1 MRITGR
7 IFVILL
13 VGAIALAAGY
23 AILGPGAQQK
33 QRGAARG
40 GNPDAPVPVRATA
53 ARIADVPVY
62 LVGVGTVR
70 ALNMVVV
77 RTLVN
82 GTVLKI
88 NFQEGQDV
96 KKGDVLALIDPR
108 IYKAQFD
115 QAVAKKALDE
125 AQLANARR
133 DLVRYENL
141 VKTNAVTKQQYD
153 TQKALVDQ
161 LVAQVALDQGA
172 IDNAK
177 AYLDWC
183 TIVAPLDGRLGIRLV
198 DEGNIVNTT
207 DASGIVVL
215 TQIRPI
221 SLLFN
226 LPQQVLGKINAAFAE
241 GSLPVD
247 AMDSD
252 NQTTLDKGKL
262 TVVNNQV
269 DQTTGTVQLKAE
281 FPNAKLQLWP
291 GEFVN
296 VRLLINTL
304 PKVVVVP
311 TAAVQRGP
319 NNMTFVYVV
328 QPDETVTVRQ
338 VSVTQ
343 QGDTETV
350 LASGVQAPER
360 VVVSGFVQLADGRKV
375 TVANAESS
383 PQPPQI
389 DERAISPPAGSEKG
403 RGGGDA
409 HKGSRRGKTSAAGP
423 SAKP

>member
-33 QRGAARG
+33 QRGGARG
-40 GNPDAPVPVRATA
+40 GNPDAPVPVKATA

-62 LVGVGTVR
+62 LIGVGTVR
-70 ALNMVVV
+70 ALNMVLV

-241 GSLPVD
+241 GSLPID

-252 NQTTLDKGKL
+252 NQTVLDKGKL

-296 VRLLINTL
+296 VRLLISTL

>member
-1 MRITGR
+1 MRIIGR
-7 IFVILL
+7 IVAILL
-13 VGAIALAAGY
+13 VGAIALAVGY
-23 AILGPGAQQK
+23 AILGQGGQSK
-33 QRGAARG
+33 QRGGGRG
-40 GNPDAPVPVRATA
+40 GNPDAPVPVQATA

-70 ALNMVVV
+70 ALNMVLV

-82 GTVLKI
+82 GTVLKV

-96 KKGDVLALIDPR
+96 KKGAVLALIDPR

-226 LPQQVLGKINAAFAE
+226 LPQQVLSRVNAAFAE
-241 GSLPVD
+241 GPLPVD

-252 NQTTLDKGKL
+252 NQTVLDQGKL

-281 FPNAKLQLWP
+281 FPNPKLQLWP
-291 GEFVN
+291 GQFVN

-319 NNMTFVYVV
+319 NNVTFVYVV
-328 QPDETVTVRQ
+328 QPDETVAVRQ
-338 VSVTQ
+338 VSITQ
-343 QGDTETV
+343 QGETETV
-350 LASGVQAPER
+350 IASGVLPPER
-360 VVVSGFVQLADGRKV
+360 VIVSGFVQLADGRKV
-375 TVANAESS
+375 TVANAEST
-383 PQPPQI
+383 QPPQI
-389 DERAISPPAGSEKG
+389 GERAISPAPGNGKG
-403 RGGGDA
+403 RDSGDGRKGG
-409 HKGSRRGKTSAAGP
+409 RRGKTSEAAPGATP
-423 SAKP
+423 

>member
-1 MRITGR
+1 MRIIGR
-7 IFVILL
+7 IVAILL
-13 VGAIALAAGY
+13 VGAIALAVGY
-23 AILGPGAQQK
+23 AILGQGGQSK
-33 QRGAARG
+33 QRGGGRG
-40 GNPDAPVPVRATA
+40 GNPDAPVPVQATA

-70 ALNMVVV
+70 ALNMVLV

-82 GTVLKI
+82 GTVLKV

-96 KKGDVLALIDPR
+96 KKGAVLALIDPR

-161 LVAQVALDQGA
+161 FVAQVALDQGA

-226 LPQQVLGKINAAFAE
+226 LPQQVLSRINAAFAE
-241 GSLPVD
+241 GPLPVD

-252 NQTTLDKGKL
+252 NQTVLDQGKL

-281 FPNAKLQLWP
+281 FPNPKLQLWP
-291 GEFVN
+291 GQFVN

-311 TAAVQRGP
+311 TAALQRGP
-319 NNMTFVYVV
+319 NNITFVYVV
-328 QPDETVTVRQ
+328 QPDETVAVRQ
-338 VSVTQ
+338 VSITQ
-343 QGDTETV
+343 QGETETV
-350 LASGVQAPER
+350 IASGVQAPER

-375 TVANAESS
+375 TVANAEST
-383 PQPPQI
+383 QPPQI
-389 DERAISPPAGSEKG
+389 GERAISPPPGNEKG
-403 RGGGDA
+403 RDGGDGR
-409 HKGSRRGKTSAAGP
+409 KGGRRGKASETAP
-423 SAKP
+423 SATP

>member
-1 MRITGR
+1 MRIIGR

-23 AILGPGAQQK
+23 AILGPGGQQK
-33 QRGAARG
+33 QRGGARG
-40 GNPDAPVPVRATA
+40 GNPDAPIPVKAMV
-53 ARIADVPVY
+53 ARVADVPVY

-70 ALNMVVV
+70 ALNMVLV

-161 LVAQVALDQGA
+161 FVAQVALDQGA

-252 NQTTLDKGKL
+252 NQTMLDHGKL

-304 PKVVVVP
+304 PNVVVVP

-328 QPDETVTVRQ
+328 QPDETVAVRQ

-350 LASGVQAPER
+350 LASGVQPAER

-375 TVANAESS
+375 TVANAEST
-383 PQPPQI
+383 PQPAQI
-389 DERAISPPAGSEKG
+389 DERAISPPAGNEKG
-403 RGGGDA
+403 RDGGGERR
-409 HKGSRRGKTSAAGP
+409 GGRRGKTSATAP
-423 SAKP
+423 SARP

>member
-1 MRITGR
+1 MRTIGR
-7 IFVILL
+7 MVVVLL
-13 VGAIALAAGY
+13 VGAVALAAGY
-23 AILGPGAQQK
+23 AVLGPGAQQNH
-33 QRGAARG
+33 RGTGRG
-40 GNPDAPVPVRATA
+40 GNPAAPVPVKAAA
-53 ARIADVPVY
+53 ARVADVPVY
-62 LVGVGTVR
+62 LIGVGTAR
-70 ALNMVVV
+70 ALNMVLV
-77 RTLVN
+77 RTRVN

-96 KKGDVLALIDPR
+96 KKDDVLALIDPR

-141 VKTNAVTKQQYD
+141 VKTNAVTAQQYD
-153 TQKALVDQ
+153 TQKALVGQ

-198 DEGNIVNTT
+198 DEGNIVNTG

-247 AMDSD
+247 AMGTD
-252 NQTTLDKGKL
+252 NQTVLDHGKL

-281 FPNAKLQLWP
+281 FPNTELQLWP
-291 GEFVN
+291 GQFVN

-304 PKVVVVP
+304 AKVVVVP
-311 TAAVQRGP
+311 TAAVQHGP
-319 NNMTFVYVV
+319 NNMTFIYVV
-328 QPDETVTVRQ
+328 QPDETVAVRQ

-343 QGDTETV
+343 QGDIETV
-350 LASGVQAPER
+350 LASGVQPPER

-375 TVANAESS
+375 TVANAESTK
-383 PQPPQI
+383 PPQI
-389 DERAISPPAGSEKG
+389 DERAISPPAGNENARDG
-403 RGGGDA
+403 GDGRRGG
-409 HKGSRRGKTSAAGP
+409 RRGKTSETAP
-423 SAKP
+423 SARP

>member
-1 MRITGR
+1 MRVIGR
-7 IFVILL
+7 IVGILM
-13 VGAIALAAGY
+13 VGAVALAAGY
-23 AILGPGAQQK
+23 AILGQGAQQK
-33 QRGAARG
+33 QRGGGR
-40 GNPDAPVPVRATA
+40 GNPDAPVPVQATA

-70 ALNMVVV
+70 ALNMVLV

-82 GTVLKI
+82 GTVLKV

-96 KKGDVLALIDPR
+96 KKGAVLALIDPR

-183 TIVAPLDGRLGIRLV
+183 TIV
-198 DEGNIVNTT
+198 NTT

-226 LPQQVLGKINAAFAE
+226 LPQQVLSRINAAFAE
-241 GSLPVD
+241 GPLAVD

-252 NQTTLDKGKL
+252 NQTVLDQGKL

-281 FPNAKLQLWP
+281 FPNPKLQLWP
-291 GEFVN
+291 GQFVN
-296 VRLLINTL
+296 ARLLINTL
-304 PKVVVVP
+304 
-311 TAAVQRGP
+311 
-319 NNMTFVYVV
+319 
-328 QPDETVTVRQ
+328 
-338 VSVTQ
+338 
-343 QGDTETV
+343 
-350 LASGVQAPER
+350 
-360 VVVSGFVQLADGRKV
+360 
-375 TVANAESS
+375 
-383 PQPPQI
+383 
-389 DERAISPPAGSEKG
+389 
-403 RGGGDA
+403 
-409 HKGSRRGKTSAAGP
+409 
-423 SAKP
+423 AK

>member
-1 MRITGR
+1 MRVIGR
-7 IFVILL
+7 IVGILM
-13 VGAIALAAGY
+13 VGAVALAAGY
-23 AILGPGAQQK
+23 AILGQGAQQK
-33 QRGAARG
+33 QRGGGR
-40 GNPDAPVPVRATA
+40 GNPDAPVPVQATA

-70 ALNMVVV
+70 ALNMVLV
-77 RTLVN
+77 RALVN

-96 KKGDVLALIDPR
+96 KKGAVLALIDPR

-161 LVAQVALDQGA
+161 FVAQVALDQGA

-183 TIVAPLDGRLGIRLV
+183 TLVAPVDGRLGIRLV

-226 LPQQVLGKINAAFAE
+226 LPQQVLGRINAAFAE
-241 GSLPVD
+241 GPLPVD

-252 NQTTLDKGKL
+252 NQTVLDQGKL

-281 FPNAKLQLWP
+281 FPNPKLQLWP
-291 GEFVN
+291 GQFVN

-319 NNMTFVYVV
+319 NNVTFVYVV
-328 QPDETVTVRQ
+328 QPDETVAVRQ
-338 VSVTQ
+338 VSITQ
-343 QGDTETV
+343 QGETETV
-350 LASGVQAPER
+350 IASGVLPPER
-360 VVVSGFVQLADGRKV
+360 VIVSGFVQLADGRKV
-375 TVANAESS
+375 TVANAEST
-383 PQPPQI
+383 QPPQI
-389 DERAISPPAGSEKG
+389 GERAISPAPGNGKG
-403 RGGGDA
+403 RDSGDGRKGG
-409 HKGSRRGKTSAAGP
+409 RRGKTSEAAPGATP
-423 SAKP
+423 